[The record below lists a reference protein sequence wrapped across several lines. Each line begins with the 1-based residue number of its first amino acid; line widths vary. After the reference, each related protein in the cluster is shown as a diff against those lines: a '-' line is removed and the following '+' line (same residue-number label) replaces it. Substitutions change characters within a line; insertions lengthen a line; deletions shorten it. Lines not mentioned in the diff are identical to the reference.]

1 MFCGQKETAAKAKRI
16 KEDEEKS
23 EEKTKVEKTQAED
36 ALTSLALAP
45 SSPFSYHPM

>member
-1 MFCGQKETAAKAKRI
+1 MFCDQKETAAKAKRI

-23 EEKTKVEKTQAED
+23 EEKTKMEKTQAED

-45 SSPFSYHPM
+45 SCPFSYPPM